1 MKSSVRSRKTDRT
14 LSRRTLL
21 RHVAA
26 GAFGLSVPFLYQ
38 QPATGRNV
46 GTFNDNPLLQ
56 LTLVE
61 TVARLHAGRLEAR
74 KLVEAVLTAE
84 RRYANLNAYTTL
96 DAYRLRRSAID
107 ADAALKR
114 GKTIGPLHGV
124 PLILKDNIN
133 TRALPT
139 SGGTPGL
146 RNNYPGT
153 DAPVAARLFQAGA
166 LLAGKANL
174 HELSAGGTS
183 NNHTFGA
190 VGNPYDIE
198 RIPGGSSGGTA
209 AAVAAHMVHGGL
221 GTDTGGSVRVPA
233 ALCGVVGLRPT
244 TGRYPS
250 RGIVPLSPSLDTAGP
265 IARNVTDVALL
276 DAVLTDQID
285 TIDAPS
291 PASIRLGVPYDSLL
305 ADAGDEVMHV
315 IERALASLQHA
326 GVTLVPVDLSA
337 IRKLTTKAFGALIGY
352 EFRIAMS
359 DYLERYAPGLGVDE
373 LTAQVAS
380 KSAKQMLAGWSGRTI
395 NKDFYQKTID
405 EHLPELNRM
414 HARLFADHRI
424 DALVFPTTPE
434 VALPRTHDDSVF
446 RNGKSVFSWFY
457 FSNTALASVAGNPSL
472 TLPAGLSN
480 GSLPVG
486 LSLDGLP
493 GTDRKILGIA
503 TTVERLVSATPFRSS
518 VFQR

>member
-1 MKSSVRSRKTDRT
+1 MKSSVRSRKTTHT

-21 RHVAA
+21 RHAAA
-26 GAFGLSVPFLYQ
+26 GAFGLSVPFLHQ
-38 QPATGRNV
+38 QPSTGRNIRA
-46 GTFNDNPLLQ
+46 FNDDPLLQ

-61 TVARLHAGRLEAR
+61 TAARLHAGRLEAR
-74 KLVEAVLTAE
+74 ALAEAVLAAE
-84 RRYANLNAYTTL
+84 RRYANLNVYTTL
-96 DAYRLRRSAID
+96 DAYRLRRSASD

-114 GKTIGPLHGV
+114 GDTIGPLHGV

-146 RNNYPGT
+146 RNNHPGT
-153 DAPVAARLFQAGA
+153 DAPVATRLFQAGA

-174 HELSAGGTS
+174 HELSSGGTS

-190 VGNPYDIE
+190 VGNPYDLD

-209 AAVAAHMVHGGL
+209 AAVAAYMMHGGL

-250 RGIVPLSPSLDTAGP
+250 GGIVPLSPSLDTAGP
-265 IARNVTDVALL
+265 IARNVADIALL
-276 DAVLTDQID
+276 DAVITGEIN

-305 ADAGDEVMHV
+305 ADAGDNIMHV

-326 GVTLVPVDLSA
+326 GVTLVPVKLSA
-337 IRKLTTKAFGALIGY
+337 IKKLTTKAFGALIGY
-352 EFRIAMS
+352 EFRTAMA
-359 DYLERYAPGLGVDE
+359 DYLERYTPGLDVDE

-380 KSAKQMLAGWSGRTI
+380 KSAKRMLAGRSGRTI
-395 NKDFYQKTID
+395 NRDFYQKTID
-405 EHLPELNRM
+405 EYLPELKRM
-414 HARLFADHRI
+414 HAILFEAHQI
-424 DALVFPTTPE
+424 DALAFPTTPE

-446 RNGKSVFSWFY
+446 RDGESAFSWFY
-457 FSNTALASVAGNPSL
+457 FGHTSLASVAGNPSL

-480 GSLPVG
+480 EGLPVG

-493 GTDRKILGIA
+493 GTDRKILGIGK
-503 TTVERLVSATPFRSS
+503 TVERLVAT
-518 VFQR
+518 